1 MTRYIPGHSLKLFFN
16 TASFP
21 FISRSVFLVAVGAS
35 GSYYMDRLK
44 SVLSVS
50 VAFFAVVTAS
60 AVFFVVAA
68 D

>member
-1 MTRYIPGHSLKLFFN
+1 M
-16 TASFP
+16 
-21 FISRSVFLVAVGAS
+21 VAFGAS

-60 AVFFVVAA
+60 AVFFVVAVVA
-68 D
+68 EAFFVAAAVED

>member
-1 MTRYIPGHSLKLFFN
+1 M
-16 TASFP
+16 
-21 FISRSVFLVAVGAS
+21 VAFGAS

-68 D
+68 VADL